1 MYSNL
6 NEIRRFLPE
15 DGKIFEVRAVIKSFS
30 NGFLAIALPQLADQ
44 LEMLRPKKVNLDL
57 FWRQE
62 LLVAKNRLAIKRF
75 IKRLKKKIF
84 I

>member
-6 NEIRRFLPE
+6 NKIRRALPE

-44 LEMLRPKKVNLDL
+44 LEILRPKKVSLDL

-62 LLVAKNRLAIKRF
+62 LLVAKNRLTIRRF
-75 IKRLKKKIF
+75 IKRLKKKIY

>member
-6 NEIRRFLPE
+6 NEIRKFLPK
-15 DGKIFEVRAVIKSFS
+15 DFKIFEVRAVIKSFS

-62 LLVAKNRLAIKRF
+62 LLVAKNRLSIRRF
-75 IKRLKKKIF
+75 IKRLKKKIY

>member
-6 NEIRRFLPE
+6 NEIRKFLPE

-30 NGFLAIALPQLADQ
+30 SGILAIALPQLADQ

-57 FWRQE
+57 FWRKE
-62 LLVAKNRLAIKRF
+62 LLVAKNRLTIRRF
-75 IKRLKKKIF
+75 IKRLKKKIY

>member
-6 NEIRRFLPE
+6 NEIRKFLPK

-30 NGFLAIALPQLADQ
+30 YGFLAIALPQLADQ

-62 LLVAKNRLAIKRF
+62 LLVAQNRLAIKRF
-75 IKRLKKKIF
+75 IKRLKKKIY